1 MMKSAGEKAECWS
14 PSTSWSTKGVPMKP
28 GGNPMKA
35 LQKMQAEMARVQEE
49 LENDSVEAS
58 VGGGSVKVVMSGDL
72 KVKSIS
78 IDATLIDPDDKAMLE
93 DMVGAAVNEAL
104 RMAQDLANA
113 KMAKVTSAMG
123 LPPGLM

>member
-1 MMKSAGEKAECWS
+1 
-14 PSTSWSTKGVPMKP
+14 MKP

-49 LENDSVEAS
+49 LAQDTVEAS
-58 VGGGSVKVVMSGDL
+58 VGGGSVKVVMTGDL
-72 KVKSIS
+72 KVKSVG
-78 IDATLIDPDDKAMLE
+78 IDAALVDPDDVAMLE
-93 DMVGAAVNEAL
+93 DMIGAAVNEAL

-113 KMAKVTSAMG
+113 KMMKVTSSMG

>member
-1 MMKSAGEKAECWS
+1 
-14 PSTSWSTKGVPMKP
+14 MKP

-49 LENDSVEAS
+49 LETDTVEAS
-58 VGGGSVKVVMSGDL
+58 VGGGSVKVVMTGAL
-72 KVKSIS
+72 KVQSIQ
-78 IDATLIDPDDKAMLE
+78 IDASLIDPDDKGMLE

-113 KMAKVTSAMG
+113 KMAKVTSSMG
-123 LPPGLM
+123 LPPGLI